1 MLELLDYSSLCSISI
16 NGAASGKKLWIA
28 SIRHLAILSI
38 LCVTLLCAAAVPK
51 FREQIKGYPYDYFLR
66 IFYRF

>member
-1 MLELLDYSSLCSISI
+1 MELPLERNS
-16 NGAASGKKLWIA
+16 
-28 SIRHLAILSI
+28 SIRHLTILSI